1 MRADA
6 SLQKGPAPAMLGA
19 PLEPIYRAV
28 VARRNASFDR
38 GRRVSRLTVPVVS
51 VGNISVG
58 GTGKT
63 PMVMWCVRALRAAGR
78 RPAIGMRGY
87 GARVHK
93 GVASP
98 SDEQAE
104 YMESLPGTPI
114 AADPDRVSALR
125 RLLRDDKTVDCVVL
139 DDGFQHRFVAR
150 DLDIVLLDVTR
161 DPFADRCLP
170 AGWLREPVESL
181 GRAGVVAL
189 THAERVSREAIETIR
204 ARVERVAPNAR
215 VFVSRHEWDG
225 LDVGQESWPTTRLRG
240 MRVLALCGVG
250 NPGAFLAQART
261 AGAEVVRESV
271 RRDHAPYDGEAAARI
286 VEEAATL
293 GCDAILTTLKD
304 WVKLRPSLEEIGAA
318 GSSVPFIRPR
328 LAMAFDDEAG
338 LRSLLL
344 ASCGGAA
351 LLR

>member
-6 SLQKGPAPAMLGA
+6 SSGRGPAPAIIAA
-19 PLEPIYRAV
+19 PIEPIYRAV

-38 GRRVSRLTVPVVS
+38 GRRVTRLPVPVVS

-87 GARVHK
+87 GARVSK

-104 YMESLPGTPI
+104 YLESLPGAPI
-114 AADPDRVSALR
+114 AAAPDRASALR
-125 RLLRDDKTVDCVVL
+125 RLLREDKSVDGVVL
-139 DDGFQHRFVAR
+139 DDGFQHRFVAG
-150 DLDIVLLDVTR
+150 DVDIVLIDVTR

-181 GRAGVVAL
+181 ARAGVVAL
-189 THAERVSREAIETIR
+189 THAERVSREAVETIR
-204 ARVERVAPNAR
+204 ARVERVAPRAR

-225 LDVGQESWPTTRLRG
+225 LEVGDESWPTSRLKG
-240 MRVLALCGVG
+240 MRVLALCAVG
-250 NPGAFLAQART
+250 NPGAFLAQARA
-261 AGAEVVRESV
+261 AGAEVARESV

-286 VEEAATL
+286 VEQAAML
-293 GCDAILTTLKD
+293 GCDGILTTSKD
-304 WVKLRPSLEEIGAA
+304 WVKLRPALEEIGAA
-318 GSSVPFIRPR
+318 GRSVPFVRPR
-328 LAMAFDDEAG
+328 LALAFDDEAG
-338 LRSLLL
+338 LRALLL

>member
-6 SLQKGPAPAMLGA
+6 SLQKGPAPALLGA

-87 GARVHK
+87 GARVNK

-150 DLDIVLLDVTR
+150 DLDIVLLDATR

-181 GRAGVVAL
+181 ARAGVVAL

-204 ARVERVAPNAR
+204 ARVGRVAPNAR

-225 LDVGQESWPTTRLRG
+225 LEVGQESWPTSRLGG

-293 GCDAILTTLKD
+293 GCDAILTTSKD
-304 WVKLRPSLEEIGAA
+304 WVKLRLALEEIGAA

>member
-1 MRADA
+1 MRSDA
-6 SLQKGPAPAMLGA
+6 SMHRGPAPALLAA
-19 PLEPIYRAV
+19 PIEPIYRAV
-28 VARRNASFDR
+28 VARRNAGFDR
-38 GRRVSRLTVPVVS
+38 GRRVSRLSAPVVS

-63 PMVMWCVRALRAAGR
+63 PMVMWCVRALRASGR

-87 GARVHK
+87 GAKVQK

-104 YMESLPGTPI
+104 YIESLPGVPI

-125 RLLRDDKTVDCVVL
+125 RLLRDDKNIDCVVL

-150 DLDIVLLDVTR
+150 DLDIVLIDVTR
-161 DPFADRCLP
+161 DPFNDRCLP

-181 GRAGVVAL
+181 ARAGIVAL
-189 THAERVSREAIETIR
+189 THAERVSREAVETIR
-204 ARVERVAPNAR
+204 ARVERVAPQAR

-225 LDVGQESWPTTRLRG
+225 LDVGEEVWPVARLRG
-240 MRVLALCGVG
+240 MRALALCGVG
-250 NPGAFLAQART
+250 NPGAFLAQARS
-261 AGAEVVRESV
+261 AGAEVVRESI
-271 RRDHAPYDGEAAARI
+271 RRDHAPYDGDAAARI

-293 GCDAILTTLKD
+293 GCDSILTTSKD
-304 WVKLRPSLEEIGAA
+304 WVKLRPALEEIGAA
-318 GSSVPFIRPR
+318 GRSVPFIRPR
-328 LAMAFDDEAG
+328 LTLAFDDEAG

-344 ASCGGAA
+344 SACGGAA